1 MYNMIS
7 RRSIYLNMLKRLFL
21 IVLLATTAQAEPGVS
36 PYFCQSKYWKT
47 NEMVS
52 SYSKA
57 GDFFAASIAET
68 SGSNLDCLNKLV
80 SIPNLKVFEL
90 HLVNEVCMRN
100 KNCGEYEPFYAAY
113 GQIDP
118 KNYDAR
124 IKRKDKDLLAKYRS
138 ILAKYYPVYEKTISS
153 GKSFV
158 ASIGLES
165 NISIQSAQI
174 LIEEVRKYYPK
185 AQISW
190 NPIDKNQR
198 RISGTLHEQH
208 VRKRLDAPCIY
219 NNDGDHFYSKK
230 FGWSD
235 RVIDDAAST
244 LAQYRHCHA
253 AIWGLPDNCRDEGSF
268 VDPRK
273 RKNCA
278 TRKDLDAEVQIVNK
292 SRSIGSCPWDWKA
305 NTEDKK
311 VCKKVLNP
319 YDGDK
324 RGFLLKQSYDYPG
337 AVAILP
343 TSMSNAQEL
352 EVWSTQKVWRKVKR
366 SGTYTEEGGY
376 KGGAIFRFA
385 ERTFQFP
392 CGVMIRE
399 PKSGTCFEVINP
411 RVRVD

>member
-1 MYNMIS
+1 MHRLRQIN
-7 RRSIYLNMLKRLFL
+7 LKWFFFSC
-21 IVLLATTAQAEPGVS
+21 LLGLVFVYSAKAEPGVS

-68 SGSNLDCLNKLV
+68 SGANLDCLNKLV

-100 KNCGEYEPFYAAY
+100 RNCGEYEPFYAAY
-113 GQIDP
+113 GQIDS

-124 IKRKDKDLLAKYRS
+124 IRRKDKDLLAKYRS

-153 GKSFV
+153 GKSFI

-165 NISIQSAQI
+165 NLSIQSAQI
-174 LIEEVRKYYPK
+174 LIAEARKYYPQ
-185 AQISW
+185 AEISW
-190 NPIDKNQR
+190 NPVDKNQR
-198 RISGTLHEQH
+198 RISGTHHELHY
-208 VRKRLDAPCIY
+208 RKRLDAPCIY

-268 VDPRK
+268 IDPRN

-278 TRKDLDAEVQIVNK
+278 SRKDFDAEVEIVNK
-292 SRSIGSCPWDWKA
+292 SRTIGSCPFDWKA
-305 NTEDKK
+305 NSDDKK
-311 VCKKVLNP
+311 VCSKVLP
-319 YDGDK
+319 AIDGDNK
-324 RGFLLKQSYDYPG
+324 GFLIKQSYDYQG
-337 AVAILP
+337 AVILIP
-343 TSMSNAQEL
+343 KQYQPQEI
-352 EVWSTQKVWRKVKR
+352 EVWSAQKVWRKQKR
-366 SGTYTEEGGY
+366 AGTYSENGAF
-376 KGGAIFRFA
+376 KGSAIFRFA
-385 ERTFQFP
+385 ERAYEFP
-392 CGVMIRE
+392 CGVMVRD
-399 PKSGTCFEVINP
+399 PKSKICWEVVNP
-411 RVRVD
+411 RMRQD